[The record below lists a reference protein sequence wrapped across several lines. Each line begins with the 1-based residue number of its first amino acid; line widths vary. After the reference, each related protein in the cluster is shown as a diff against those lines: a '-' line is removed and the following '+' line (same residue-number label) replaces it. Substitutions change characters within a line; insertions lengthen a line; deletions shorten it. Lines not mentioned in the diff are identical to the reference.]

1 MPSFVEIVVAGLFK
15 LVVTWLG
22 SVGMTVVG
30 EF

>member
-1 MPSFVEIVVAGLFK
+1 MPSVEIVAAGLFK